1 MQAGRL
7 NEIIKI
13 WSKTTRINEYGEAVD
28 EYDKSYITRA
38 KVDHKSGG
46 RSVENNEVF
55 YSYYKTFNVRFYVP
69 ILDTDRIEY
78 QGHLYRILSTE
89 HRREYNEIIINTEL
103 INE

>member
-13 WSKTTRINEYGEAVD
+13 YSKTTRINEYGEAVD

-46 RSVENNEVF
+46 RGVENSEIVYGYN
-55 YSYYKTFNVRFYVP
+55 KTFNVRFYVP

-78 QGHLYRILSTE
+78 QGHIYRILSTE
-89 HRREYNEIIINTEL
+89 HRREYNDIIINTEL

>member
-38 KVDHKSGG
+38 KVDHKNGG
-46 RSVENNEVF
+46 REIENNEVF
-55 YSYYKTFNVRFYVP
+55 YSYTKTFNVRFYVP

-89 HRREYNEIIINTEL
+89 HRREYNDIIINTEL

>member
-46 RSVENNEVF
+46 RSVENNEVS

-78 QGHLYRILSTE
+78 QGNIYRILSIE
-89 HRREYNEIIINTEL
+89 HRREYNDIIINTEL